1 MYFNKLLWGKCPV
14 NTLHQRRHL
23 ASHSRSHSYAQT
35 AHKSPRLHKEWP
47 PPSDF
52 HVHCYFLLFAAL
64 LSNSVCLN
72 TVVCMVGF
80 FFFVKCLSFKSRLI
94 PFLSFPSLQLICWRN
109 WIICHIG
116 FPESQFCWL
125 QPYNIVYHYALS
137 SVLPANWWLNLE
149 ALSDSGLTGW
159 RWGDCFANDV
169 VFFLKKHLVSRWLF
183 LCY

>member
-1 MYFNKLLWGKCPV
+1 MPCK
-14 NTLHQRRHL
+14 H
-23 ASHSRSHSYAQT
+23 
-35 AHKSPRLHKEWP
+35 
-47 PPSDF
+47 PPSEKTPGQSLQKP
-52 HVHCYFLLFAAL
+52 FLRANRTQIPPAPQGMTTAFWLSCSLL
-64 LSNSVCLN
+64 LSLICSFIIQLCVPKHCSVY
-72 TVVCMVGF
+72 GRF

-149 ALSDSGLTGW
+149 ALSDSGW
-159 RWGDCFANDV
+159 V
-169 VFFLKKHLVSRWLF
+169 
-183 LCY
+183 